1 MVGCAGG
8 GSAAAAAGFQT
19 LAVAAATSL
28 QRSSQAELVAPQSA
42 TLMSTDRRA
51 FTRSGNI
58 LLETSQ
64 TLKQAT
70 KGDNKSGST
79 RD

>member
-8 GSAAAAAGFQT
+8 GSADAAGFQT

-28 QRSSQAELVAPQSA
+28 QRSSQVESVAPQSP

-51 FTRSGNI
+51 ITRSGKI
-58 LLETSQ
+58 LLDTSQ

-70 KGDNKSGST
+70 KGDNKSSST